1 MDTFSEDRLR
11 AMFQPSKDEN
21 LLTSVQLVI
30 ISACHS
36 SRLAQ
41 IFYDANIPSV
51 VSISANT
58 QVLELAAKKFNVEF
72 LHYLVQGWSVKQSF
86 D

>member
-1 MDTFSEDRLR
+1 VDTFSEERLR
-11 AMFQPSKDEN
+11 VMFQPSKDEN
-21 LLTSVQLVI
+21 LLKSVQLVI

-41 IFYDANIPSV
+41 IFKEAKIPSV

-72 LHYLVQGWSVKQSF
+72 LHYLV
-86 D
+86 

>member
-1 MDTFSEDRLR
+1 
-11 AMFQPSKDEN
+11 MFQPSKDEN
-21 LLTSVQLVI
+21 LLKSVQLVI

-41 IFYDANIPSV
+41 IFKEAKIPSV

-72 LHYLVQGWSVKQSF
+72 LHYLV
-86 D
+86 

>member
-1 MDTFSEDRLR
+1 
-11 AMFQPSKDEN
+11 MFQPSKDEN

-41 IFYDANIPSV
+41 IFKEANIPSV

-72 LHYLVQGWSVKQSF
+72 LHYLVQGWSVK
-86 D
+86 

>member
-1 MDTFSEDRLR
+1 MSEDRLR
-11 AMFQPSKDEN
+11 DIFPKTEEAP
-21 LLTSVQLVI
+21 LASVQLVI

-41 IFYDANIPSV
+41 IFYDSNIPSV

-72 LHYLVQGWSVKQSF
+72 LHYLVQGWSVKKSF